1 MDVIGSVIGG
11 AVGKIL
17 LRQKS
22 GEKIELGDLLVSEE
36 DSELVIMQVYDLEY
50 GSQIPSTSIEMIA
63 GLRLE
68 GYGASSDLNI
78 MEPQL
83 RHYVIASVKAVLRVK
98 DGSPSIPKTL
108 PNFLSSL
115 RRIKPEDLRFL
126 TKPDNPIYVGN
137 LRSGSKVL
145 DLPIYLNG
153 PEVLAHHMLISAT
166 TGRGK
171 SNLVKVM
178 LWSLMDQDNFG
189 VLVLDSH
196 DEYYGRHGKGLK
208 DHPKAKERLLY
219 YTSAKPPPG
228 GYNLRVNF
236 ESIKPVHFNGIAE
249 FSEAQSDA
257 IYNFY
262 TEYKEK
268 WIRNILTN
276 QPLKTT
282 GDEKDEKNKISPRT
296 IAVTQRRLE
305 HLLGVKYT
313 EERGFEYFCNIFSVD
328 EGMSTVGDIVDA
340 LEKGKIVIV
349 DTSRIPDIAELLT
362 GVVIVSE
369 VFQRYQYYKHIGE
382 LEDKPVVSVV
392 IEEAPRVI
400 GSDVLSRGDNIYSTI
415 AREGRKFKIG
425 LMAITQL
432 TSVIPKTILAN
443 MNTKIILGNE
453 MSLEREAIIECAPQD
468 LSDDSRTIA
477 SLDKG
482 EAIISSS
489 FTKFAIPVK
498 TPLFEEYIKDKA
510 SPASGGR
517 IAYI

>member
-11 AVGKIL
+11 SVGKIF

-22 GEKIELGDLLVSEE
+22 GERIELGDLLVSE
-36 DSELVIMQVYDLEY
+36 DGSELVIMQVYDLEY
-50 GSQIPSTSIEMIA
+50 GSQISSTSLEMIA

-68 GYGASSDLNI
+68 GYGASSDLNL

-83 RHYVIASVKAVLRVK
+83 RHYVIAYVKAVLRVK
-98 DGSPSIPKTL
+98 DGVPSIPKNL

-115 RRIKPEDLRFL
+115 RRIKPEDLSFL
-126 TKPDNPIYVGN
+126 TKPANPIYVGD

-145 DLPIYLNG
+145 NLPIYLDG
-153 PEVLAHHMLISAT
+153 PEVLTHHVIIPAT

-178 LWSLMDQDNFG
+178 LWSLMEQDKFG

-196 DEYYGRHGKGLK
+196 DEYYGRHGRGLK
-208 DHPKAKERLLY
+208 DHPNAKERLVY

-228 GYNLRVNF
+228 GYNLVVNL
-236 ESIKPVHFNGIAE
+236 ESVKPNHFAGIVE
-249 FSEAQSDA
+249 FTEAQSDA
-257 IYNFY
+257 VYMYY
-262 TEYKEK
+262 TDYREK
-268 WIRNILTN
+268 WIESILKKENVTGGEK
-276 QPLKTT
+276 LKDVTV
-282 GDEKDEKNKISPRT
+282 
-296 IAVTQRRLE
+296 AVTQRRLE
-305 HLLGVKYT
+305 HFLGVRYT
-313 EERGFEYFCNIFSVD
+313 DSGFESYNNVFSFD
-328 EGMSTVGDIVDA
+328 KGYSTVNDIVDA
-340 LEKGKIVIV
+340 LEAGKIVIL
-349 DTSRIPDIAELLT
+349 DTSRIPDIAELLI
-362 GVVIVSE
+362 GVIIVSE
-369 VFQRYQYYKHIGE
+369 VFRRYQNYKYTGE
-382 LEDKPVVSVV
+382 LENKPVISIV

-400 GSDVLSRGDNIYSTI
+400 GSEVLSRGDNIYSTI
-415 AREGRKFKIG
+415 AREGRKFQVG

-453 MSLEREAIIECAPQD
+453 MALERNAIIECAPQD
-468 LSDDSRTIA
+468 LSEDSQTIA

-498 TPLFEEYIKDKA
+498 IPFFNEYISDKI
-510 SPASGGR
+510 SKTSGR
-517 IAYI
+517 NIAYI